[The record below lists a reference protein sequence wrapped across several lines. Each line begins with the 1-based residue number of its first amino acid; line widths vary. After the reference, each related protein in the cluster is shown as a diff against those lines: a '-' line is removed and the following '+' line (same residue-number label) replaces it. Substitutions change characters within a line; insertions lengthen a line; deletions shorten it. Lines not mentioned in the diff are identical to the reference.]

1 MIASFNSSNFLNGL
15 SCMCYILAFF
25 RSLVESTGIEEEVS
39 FDVSSNPIQL
49 LILELVRSS
58 SAS

>member
-1 MIASFNSSNFLNGL
+1 
-15 SCMCYILAFF
+15 MCYILAFF

-58 SAS
+58 SASWI